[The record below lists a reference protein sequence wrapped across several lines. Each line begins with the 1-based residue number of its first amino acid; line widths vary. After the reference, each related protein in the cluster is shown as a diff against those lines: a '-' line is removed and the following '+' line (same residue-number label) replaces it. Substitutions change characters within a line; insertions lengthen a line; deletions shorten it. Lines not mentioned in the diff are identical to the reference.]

1 MTLIKRS
8 IKIYAL
14 MMYMLYASSLF
25 HMFVMSHTAHLHTEA
40 WSTAHHKEHITLDNS
55 CKSDC
60 LKVCENIEQS
70 KITAFTQLPTGES
83 IFGSYY
89 DFSQY
94 ISHNR
99 YDISITKITSNSS
112 PPRKIPISD
121 TQHLAKIASI
131 VLTI

>member
-1 MTLIKRS
+1 
-8 IKIYAL
+8 

-25 HMFVMSHTAHLHTEA
+25 HMFVMSHTEHQHTEV
-40 WSTAHHKEHITLDNS
+40 WGTMHHKEHITLDNS
-55 CKSDC
+55 CESDC

-70 KITAFTQLPTGES
+70 KITAFTQVPTGTS

-94 ISHNR
+94 ISYNR
-99 YDISITKITSNSS
+99 YDISITRISLNSS
-112 PPRKIPISD
+112 PPGKPPISD
-121 TQHLAKIASI
+121 KQHLAKIASI